1 MKLLFILLLVLT
13 LSGCNQNERPKLII
27 PENTTIL
34 YDTTMPEN
42 NYKYHSIAFSLAP
55 IYEMN
60 KKAYRS
66 CIHDSLRTDL
76 CLIFVYTGS
85 EEDKK
90 ELIRRMAKDKKMYN
104 TIVYWDKEGEFYAA
118 NKLDRGT
125 HFIAYLTDTLN
136 NMLKMAN
143 PTVYS
148 FDSNSLKKLK

>member
-34 YDTTMPEN
+34 YDTTIPEN

-90 ELIRRMAKDKKMYN
+90 ELIRRMAKDKKM
-104 TIVYWDKEGEFYAA
+104 
-118 NKLDRGT
+118 
-125 HFIAYLTDTLN
+125 
-136 NMLKMAN
+136 
-143 PTVYS
+143 
-148 FDSNSLKKLK
+148 